1 LILLR
6 NADGV
11 GCTDLREA
19 IEDCSTDFEFGYL
32 TIESARHDALTEQLE
47 TVHFRF
53 DEAAA
58 MIAAPFLPDGASKP
72 LDRTERF
79 IAGSRAGA
87 ILLPCS
93 SVAANWNDSLGI
105 AFGDRGMALFGVVR
119 AVPPTLLICSSA
131 GICANRSGRTGASP
145 VAAAD

>member
-1 LILLR
+1 MILLR
-6 NADGV
+6 DADGV
-11 GCTDLREA
+11 GCADLREA

-47 TVHFRF
+47 AVHFRF

-58 MIAAPFLPDGASKP
+58 MIAAPLLPDGASKP

-87 ILLPCS
+87 ILLPWS
-93 SVAANWNDSLGI
+93 SVAANWNDRLGI
-105 AFGDRGMALFGVVR
+105 AFSDRGMALFGVVR
-119 AVPPTLLICSSA
+119 ACPPSA
-131 GICANRSGRTGASP
+131 PMAQI
-145 VAAAD
+145 